1 VRVRKVCEIEDREV
15 SREETVKAYEIDKG
29 TLLAVSGEE
38 LREIPLSTAK
48 AIEIA
53 AFVPVASIDQLQV
66 GDGYCLQADSQ
77 GAGPVSYPSE
87 PLAAHQAER
96 MRAHHPLVHGLL
108 SEVMGLRATGRRV
121 LQKRSGPKA
130 ERKVKR
136 PCGKPGSWSWTRNDH
151 SPSCRTRHA
160 LARSPMERRAAGRWR
175 PG

>member
-53 AFVPVASIDQLQV
+53 ALVPIASIDQLQV

-77 GAGPVSYPSE
+77 VNARPYKLRSE
-87 PLAAHQAER
+87 A
-96 MRAHHPLVHGLL
+96 VLL
-108 SEVMGLRATGRRV
+108 SIMDAVLIEHRVWPGDLR
-121 LQKRSGPKA
+121 
-130 ERKVKR
+130 
-136 PCGKPGSWSWTRNDH
+136 
-151 SPSCRTRHA
+151 
-160 LARSPMERRAAGRWR
+160 
-175 PG
+175 